1 MTEKNPRVILSPSPQ
16 TKRLTN
22 QMSTNTEITADA
34 ITARKTAKQHPIV
47 VNPAD
52 KTFIQDIKE
61 EFGLKN
67 DMEAVAVLLKV
78 ATDYRFDKDGID
90 RFQVEANAIE
100 AGRAARKR
108 ESKLEALERQIA
120 ELKALKGE

>member
-1 MTEKNPRVILSPSPQ
+1 MNA
-16 TKRLTN
+16 
-22 QMSTNTEITADA
+22 NTEITADA
-34 ITARKTAKQHPIV
+34 TTARKTAKQHPIV